1 MIYDVVIPALNEAE
15 TIHDVIIA
23 AKNARGARRIV
34 VIDDHSTDDTAA
46 IARNAGAEVIQSR
59 GKASKAE
66 ALATGVAATD
76 SEVLVFFDSD
86 ILHARPEH
94 FDSLAQPVVDGQFDM
109 CCGIVDYG
117 ALRNPIFM
125 RLPPI
130 TGLRAVRRNVF
141 ERIPREKLNGFQIE
155 IMINEVIARNRLPTA
170 IRVLHG
176 ADHRSKVDKL
186 GRIKGLKAH
195 LSMTLELLD
204 CFRIVPLWTYG
215 SYLRNLTVLT
225 STKSAV
231 QENP

>member
-1 MIYDVVIPALNEAE
+1 MTYDVVIPALNEAE
-15 TIHDVIIA
+15 TIREVIVA
-23 AKNARGARRIV
+23 AKQARGAKRVV

-46 IARNAGAEVIQSR
+46 RAREAGAEVITSR

-76 SEVLVFFDSD
+76 AAVLVFFDAD

-94 FDSLAQPVVDGQFDM
+94 FDSLAEPVIDGRFDM

-117 ALRNPIFM
+117 SLRNRVFM

-130 TGLRAVRRNVF
+130 TGLRAVRRSVF

-176 ADHRSKVDKL
+176 ADHRSKIDKL
-186 GRIKGLKAH
+186 GRLNGLKAH
-195 LSMTLELLD
+195 ISMTIELLD

-225 STKSAV
+225 SKNSAV
-231 QENP
+231 KETP